1 MKAQNSDLPVASTT
15 DGTAGL
21 RQDAGWL
28 ELPTDAA
35 RPTGAAV
42 APAFDAVRFSLD
54 TAVAGSIHALAQ
66 ARGCGV
72 RAVLGA
78 AWMLVLSRL
87 GGQDRFTIAVR
98 DGDAVAPAQVLR
110 ADLRGDPS
118 RDDLLARF
126 GAVPRAADAGGA
138 PGTDDAVLPAGLGF
152 DGARPSER
160 DGELFLSFDAPDAPD
175 GRIDAALHFSTALFA
190 RATAERWAGY
200 VRTVL
205 AALPTHGAQPLDT
218 LPMIGAAE
226 QALIDGFNA
235 TAAAATGVDATAA
248 AALPAGD
255 LIHAMVEA
263 QAARTPEAVA
273 VALGDASLRYAE
285 LDARADRLA
294 ARLRALGV
302 GPDVPVALYV
312 ERSLAMVVGLLA
324 VLKAGG
330 AYVPLDPSHPRE
342 RTAAV
347 LAGARPAVILTQAS
361 LGDVLPAEGDTAVVL
376 LDADFAAFDPAAP
389 AAADAAPA
397 TAVAAHHLAY
407 VIFTSGSTGAPKG
420 VAMHH
425 GALANL
431 LRWQAAHPRVAAAQR
446 TLQFA
451 ALGFDVAFQEIF
463 ATLAVGGT
471 LVLIDEAVRRDPQ
484 ALAAVMRAQ
493 RVQRLYLPFIALQN
507 IAEYMV
513 AADEALPDLQD
524 VLTAGEQLH
533 ASPAVRAFFARLPG
547 CRLHNQYGPTESHV
561 VTALELPADP
571 STWAALPS
579 IGRPIDHCR
588 IHVLDAKGRTAPL
601 GVAGEIHIGGAGV
614 ARGYLHRPELTAE
627 RFVADPFSD
636 DPAAR
641 LYRTGDIGRWRADG
655 EIDCLGRNDTQV
667 KVRGFRVELGEI
679 EGALLTHPAVS
690 EAAVLARHD
699 GGGDAR
705 LVAYVAAQAG
715 TTGASA
721 DEASLRAHLAA
732 LLPPYMVP
740 AVFVALATLP
750 RSPNG
755 KIDRRA
761 LPAPLATRP
770 DLGEPFEEGRS
781 ATERLVCAA
790 FARVLGLDRAG
801 RADNFFDLGGDSLRV
816 LKVLAELQA
825 ASPRR

>member
-1 MKAQNSDLPVASTT
+1 TMKVQNSDLPVASAT
-15 DGTAGL
+15 DGPAGV
-21 RQDAGWL
+21 RDTGWL
-28 ELPTDAA
+28 ELPTDVA
-35 RPTGAAV
+35 RPTGAAAASAV
-42 APAFDAVRFSLD
+42 DVVRFALE
-54 TAVAGSIHALAQ
+54 APVAGAIRELAR
-66 ARGCGV
+66 ASGCGV
-72 RAVLGA
+72 RPVLGL

-87 GGQDRFTIAVR
+87 GGQDHFTITVR
-98 DGDAVAPAQVLR
+98 DGGPASPARALR

-118 RDDLLARF
+118 RDDLLARLD
-126 GAVPRAADAGGA
+126 AVLRTADAGGA
-138 PGTDDAVLPAGLGF
+138 PDTGDAVPPAGLGF

-160 DGELFLSFDAPDAPD
+160 DGELFLSFDAPDAQD
-175 GRIDAALHFSTALFA
+175 GRIDATLHFSTALFA

-205 AALPTHGAQPLDT
+205 AALPAHGAQPLDA

-226 QALIDGFNA
+226 QRLIDGFNA
-235 TAAAATGVDATAA
+235 TAPATAGVYVDATAA
-248 AALPAGD
+248 SPTGD

-263 QAARTPEAVA
+263 QAERTPDAVA
-273 VALGDASLRYAE
+273 ATLGDDSLRYAE

-302 GPDVPVALYV
+302 GADVPVALYV

-330 AYVPLDPSHPRE
+330 AYVPLDPSHPRD

-361 LGDVLPAEGDTAVVL
+361 LRDVLPAEGDTAVVL

-397 TAVAAHHLAY
+397 TAVAPHHLAY
-407 VIFTSGSTGAPKG
+407 VILTSGSTGAPKG

-431 LRWQAAHPRVAAAQR
+431 LRWQAAHPRVAAPQR

-524 VLTAGEQLH
+524 VMTAGEQLH

-579 IGRPIDHCR
+579 IGRPIDHCL
-588 IHVLDAKGRTAPL
+588 IHVLDARGRTAPL

-627 RFVADPFSD
+627 RFVADPFST

-655 EIDCLGRNDTQV
+655 EIDCLGRNDSQV

-699 GGGDAR
+699 RGGDAR
-705 LVAYVAAQAG
+705 LVAYVTAQP
-715 TTGASA
+715 GASA
-721 DEASLRAHLAA
+721 DDASLRAHLAA

-770 DLGEPFEEGRS
+770 DLGASFEEGRS
-781 ATERLVCAA
+781 DTERLVCAA

-801 RADNFFDLGGDSLRV
+801 RADNFFDLGCDSL
-816 LKVLAELQA
+816 
-825 ASPRR
+825 P